1 MDNPVTFHV
10 QYCSLLKKKGS
21 TLHTQII
28 NSRKMKRELILL
40 TLLSLLL
47 FPGIHASG
55 SKSSSPALEVN
66 IDWAKFMSEQDMIW
80 EVLPQAWYEAPFMGN
95 GTLGLMVW
103 YEPKLNAIRLETGN
117 SLVHDHR
124 PEKGLFG
131 NPRLLTGHFLLQPQ
145 GKITGGTIRLDLW
158 NAEMR
163 AEIQTTEGSFQ
174 LEAMV
179 NAADPVIQT
188 RWKLQK
194 EENISIKWI
203 PASANSPR
211 YQYGL
216 TPAGSWMKMPE
227 SYTENPPAKVKLS
240 PKGGISLQ
248 TLPAGGET
256 AIYWQTDKSSEWH
269 ELWINVAHSYPERNA
284 CKVAEETVLR
294 AQQQG
299 WNSLRTTHQQ
309 WWHNFYPASFFS
321 VDDGIKESF
330 YWIQLYKLASATRAD
345 GALIDNTGPWL
356 TVTPWPNAWW
366 NLNVQLTYWPLN
378 TSNHLDLARSLEN
391 AIYGNIENLRTNIPG
406 PYRYNSL
413 GIGRTSDLECA
424 SETVGIPGKD
434 PTAEIGLLTWTC
446 HNLWLIY
453 RHKMDDQLLKE
464 HLFPVLKG
472 SVNYYLH
479 FLYKG
484 KDGRLHLP
492 VTYSP
497 EYGSAED
504 CNFDLALLK
513 WGCQTLTEI
522 CKRLGIKDCQE
533 KEWRDV
539 LKNLT
544 SFPCNQ
550 DGLMIGRN
558 VPYSS
563 SHRHFSHLMSAYPL
577 HLLNPENPEERALIE
592 RSLTHWLSK
601 PEGLRGYSFTAASS
615 LYSTLGQGDK
625 ALEHLTDL
633 FDKLLGVNTLY
644 QEAGPVI
651 ETPLSGAQSVHD
663 MLLQSWGNKIRV
675 FPAVPS
681 LWNNLNF
688 HNWRTE
694 GAFLISARRTNGK
707 TEFIR
712 ILSEAGE
719 PCTIVTDIQK
729 PIFEGKRNFQTQQT
743 APNTYV
749 IDLKK
754 GEEVFIRNS
763 DTPTTFTISPQTGD
777 SHLSRVYNPFGK
789 KALH

>member
-1 MDNPVTFHV
+1 
-10 QYCSLLKKKGS
+10 
-21 TLHTQII
+21 
-28 NSRKMKRELILL
+28 
-40 TLLSLLL
+40 
-47 FPGIHASG
+47 
-55 SKSSSPALEVN
+55 
-66 IDWAKFMSEQDMIW
+66 
-80 EVLPQAWYEAPFMGN
+80 
-95 GTLGLMVW
+95 
-103 YEPKLNAIRLETGN
+103 
-117 SLVHDHR
+117 
-124 PEKGLFG
+124 
-131 NPRLLTGHFLLQPQ
+131 
-145 GKITGGTIRLDLW
+145 
-158 NAEMR
+158 
-163 AEIQTTEGSFQ
+163 
-174 LEAMV
+174 MV
-179 NAADPVIQT
+179 NATVPVIQT

-227 SYTENPPAKVKLS
+227 SYTENPPAEIKLS
-240 PKGGISLQ
+240 QKGGISLQ

-269 ELWINVAHSYPERNA
+269 ELWSNVAHSYPERNA
-284 CKVAEETVLR
+284 CKVAEETVIR
-294 AQQQG
+294 AQKQG

-391 AIYGNIENLRTNIPG
+391 AIYGNIENLRTNIPE

-464 HLFPVLKG
+464 HLFPILKG
-472 SVNYYLH
+472 TVNYYLH

-484 KDGRLHLP
+484 KDDRLHLP

-522 CKRLGIKDCQE
+522 CKRLGIKDRQE

-592 RSLTHWLSK
+592 RSVTHWLSK
-601 PEGLRGYSFTAASS
+601 PEGLRGY
-615 LYSTLGQGDK
+615 
-625 ALEHLTDL
+625 
-633 FDKLLGVNTLY
+633 
-644 QEAGPVI
+644 
-651 ETPLSGAQSVHD
+651 
-663 MLLQSWGNKIRV
+663 LLQQH
-675 FPAVPS
+675 P
-681 LWNNLNF
+681 
-688 HNWRTE
+688 H
-694 GAFLISARRTNGK
+694 
-707 TEFIR
+707 FI
-712 ILSEAGE
+712 
-719 PCTIVTDIQK
+719 
-729 PIFEGKRNFQTQQT
+729 
-743 APNTYV
+743 
-749 IDLKK
+749 
-754 GEEVFIRNS
+754 
-763 DTPTTFTISPQTGD
+763 
-777 SHLSRVYNPFGK
+777 
-789 KALH
+789 LH

>member
-1 MDNPVTFHV
+1 MK
-10 QYCSLLKKKGS
+10 LKAIYIS
-21 TLHTQII
+21 
-28 NSRKMKRELILL
+28 
-40 TLLSLLL
+40 LLSLLVQPVCL
-47 FPGIHASG
+47 VSAAE
-55 SKSSSPALEVN
+55 KESPSLEVN
-66 IDWAKFMSEQDMIW
+66 IDWPQFMSKQDMIW
-80 EVLPQAWYEAPFMGN
+80 DMLPQAWHEAPFLGN

-103 YEPKLNAIRLETGN
+103 YEPELNAIRLETGN

-158 NAEMR
+158 NAEMK
-163 AEIQTTEGSFQ
+163 AEIQTTQGSFQ

-179 NAADPVIQT
+179 NATTPVIQT
-188 RWKLQK
+188 RWKLQQK
-194 EENISIKWI
+194 ESISLKWI
-203 PASANSPR
+203 PASADSPR

-227 SYTENPPAKVKLS
+227 TYKKNPPAQVKFS
-240 PKGGISLQ
+240 INGGTSLQ
-248 TLPAGGET
+248 ELPAGGET
-256 AIYWQTDKSSEWH
+256 AVYWQTDSAAEWH
-269 ELWINVAHSYPERNA
+269 NLWINLTHTYPGKNA
-284 CKVAEETVLR
+284 CRKAEETVHH
-294 AQQQG
+294 AQRKG
-299 WNSLRTTHQQ
+299 WNLLKETHQQ

-321 VDDGIKESF
+321 VEDGMKESF

-378 TSNHLDLARSLEN
+378 ASNHLDLAQSLEK
-391 AIYGNIENLRTNIPG
+391 AVYGHMENLRMNIPE
-406 PYRYNSL
+406 PYRHNSL

-464 HLFPVLKG
+464 QLFPVLKG

-484 KDGRLHLP
+484 NDGRLHLP

-497 EYGSAED
+497 EYGSAAD

-522 CKRLGIKDCQE
+522 CKRLEIKDSLE
-533 KEWRDV
+533 KTWADV
-539 LKNLT
+539 LNNLT
-544 SFPCNQ
+544 PFPCNE

-577 HLLNPENPEERALIE
+577 HLLNPENPEERELIE

-601 PEGLRGYSFTAASS
+601 PEGLRGFSFTGASS

-625 ALEHLTDL
+625 ALERLTDL

-644 QEAGPVI
+644 QESGPVI
-651 ETPLSGAQSVHD
+651 ETPLSGVQSIHD
-663 MLLQSWGNKIRV
+663 MLMQSWGNKIRV

-681 LWNNLNF
+681 QWNNLNF

-694 GAFLISARRTNGK
+694 GAFLVSARRTHGE

-712 ILSEAGE
+712 IFSEAGE
-719 PCTIVTDIQK
+719 PCTLVTDIQN
-729 PIFEGKRNFQTQQT
+729 PTFEGKRIYQIQQT

-754 GEEVFIRNS
+754 GEEIFIKEAGK
-763 DTPTTFTISPQTGD
+763 PTTFRICSQKSDSP
-777 SHLSRVYNPFGK
+777 LSKMSNPFGK
-789 KALH
+789 KLKH